1 LINKFKRKF
10 KFAKN
15 KLKYKIKI
23 DSGLKKGVVV
33 KSTGSWY
40 LVKDENNNFFSCK
53 IKGKYRIQGIRA
65 TNPVAVG
72 DRVNYS
78 LNQNENTGLI
88 THIEERKNYII
99 RRSSNLSKEYQLIA
113 ANVDQAWLL
122 VSLISPKT
130 FPEFIDRFLVS
141 AEAYSIPTNIIFNKI
156 DLYGEE
162 ENKDLKKFTD
172 TYEKIGYH
180 CYSISAAEQTNI
192 KPVKEAMKDKI
203 NVISGNSGVGK
214 STLIN
219 ILDSNLQLKTSEI
232 SNANKSG
239 KHTTTY
245 AEMFEFEFGGFII
258 DTPGIKGFG
267 LIDFGKDELFHY
279 FPEIFEASS
288 GCKFHN
294 CSHIHEP
301 GCEVIKSVMEG
312 KISETRYLS
321 YLNILEGDDERYR

>member
-1 LINKFKRKF
+1 M
-10 KFAKN
+10 
-15 KLKYKIKI
+15 
-23 DSGLKKGVVV
+23 KKGIVV

-40 LVKDENNNFFSCK
+40 LVKDEEKNFYSCK
-53 IKGKYRIQGIRA
+53 IKGKYRIHGIRA

-72 DRVNYS
+72 DQVRFI
-78 LNQNENTGLI
+78 LNLNEDTGMI

-141 AEAYSIPTNIIFNKI
+141 AEAYSIPTSIVFNKI

-162 ENKDLKKFTD
+162 ENKELKEFTD
-172 TYEKIGYH
+172 IYEKIGYP
-180 CYSISAAEQTNI
+180 CYCVSATEKTNI
-192 KPVKEAMKDKI
+192 IPLKEAMKDKI

-219 ILDSNLQLKTSEI
+219 VLDSKLQLKTSEI
-232 SNANKSG
+232 SNANQSG

-245 AEMFEFEFGGFII
+245 AEMFEFEFGGYII

-267 LIDFGKDELFHY
+267 LIDFDKEELFHY
-279 FPEIFEASS
+279 FPEIFKASS
-288 GCKFHN
+288 GCKFNN

-301 GCEVIKSVMEG
+301 GCNVIQMVMDG
-312 KISETRYLS
+312 KISESRYLS
-321 YLNILEGDDERYR
+321 YLNILEGEDERYR

>member
-1 LINKFKRKF
+1 
-10 KFAKN
+10 
-15 KLKYKIKI
+15 
-23 DSGLKKGVVV
+23 LKKGIVV

-40 LVKDENNNFFSCK
+40 LVKDEENNFFSCK

-72 DRVNYS
+72 DRVGFS
-78 LNQNENTGLI
+78 LNQNENTGQISL
-88 THIEERKNYII
+88 IEERKNYII
-99 RRSSNLSKEYQLIA
+99 RRASNLSKEYQLIA

-162 ENKDLKKFTD
+162 ENKTLKELTD
-172 TYEKIGYH
+172 IYEKIGYP
-180 CYSISAAEQTNI
+180 CFIISAAEQKNVLPL
-192 KPVKEAMKDKI
+192 KAAMKNKI

-219 ILDSNLQLKTSEI
+219 VLDSKLHLKTSEI
-232 SNANKSG
+232 SDSNKSG

-245 AEMFEFEFGGFII
+245 AEMFEFEFGGYII
-258 DTPGIKGFG
+258 DTPGIKGYG

-288 GCKFHN
+288 GCRFNN

-301 GCEVIKSVMEG
+301 GCEVIKMVKEG
-312 KISETRYLS
+312 QISETRYMS
-321 YLNILEGDDERYR
+321 YLNILEGENERYR